1 MRYRSIRDLSDDETG
16 VVIQDLKPVW
26 LMSPLSVSDTQPLA
40 TKNFDVVIF
49 DEPTRGVDIGT
60 KREIYALIRDMA
72 AAGSII
78 IWWSTENAEL
88 IELCDR
94 IHAFDTEGKP
104 AGELAQTSFTEDGLA
119 ELTGMAA

>member
-1 MRYRSIRDLSDDETG
+1 MRTPGVDTSAVALSGGNQQKLIVGREMASNPK
-16 VVIQDLKPVW
+16 VL
-26 LMSPLSVSDTQPLA
+26 LA
-40 TKNFDVVIF
+40 AH
-49 DEPTRGVDIGT
+49 PTRGVDIGT

>member
-1 MRYRSIRDLSDDETG
+1 
-16 VVIQDLKPVW
+16 VV
-26 LMSPLSVSDTQPLA
+26 
-40 TKNFDVVIF
+40 FE
-49 DEPTRGVDIGT
+49 EPTRGVDIGT
-60 KREIYALIRDMA
+60 KREIYALIREMA

-78 IWWSTENAEL
+78 LWWSTENAEL

-104 AGELAQTSFTEDGLA
+104 AGELSQATFNEDGIA